1 MGEFKLLSHEETL
14 QLIKA
19 AKKGDK
25 QAKERLIE
33 CNYPLIKSIVTR
45 FRNKGVDYDDLYQLG
60 CVGFLKAIDN
70 FNVDF
75 DVRFS
80 TYAVPMIAGEI
91 KRFLRDDGTVKVS
104 RALKSLSAK
113 INRYIEEYKKNNDN
127 DPKVSDIAA
136 EFKIEESEVVLAL
149 EASKTP
155 VSISER
161 DENHEKSLSV
171 LEKFASEDGNQDK
184 MLQNVAIKQAIS
196 ELNEKEQKIILL
208 RYYFGKTQSEIAK
221 SMGVSQVQ
229 ISRLENKVLGK
240 LKSKLQ

>member
-1 MGEFKLLSHEETL
+1 MGEFVLLSHEETI
-14 QLIKA
+14 QLIGK

-25 QAKERLIE
+25 NAKERLVE
-33 CNYPLIKSIVTR
+33 CNYPLIKSIVSR

-70 FNVDF
+70 FNVNF

-113 INRYIEEYKKNNDN
+113 INRYIEKFKKNNDF
-127 DPKVSDIAA
+127 DPTVSEIAN
-136 EFKIEESEVVLAL
+136 EFKIEEFEVVLAL
-149 EASKTP
+149 EASKKP
-155 VSISER
+155 ISISDK
-161 DENHEKSLSV
+161 DENHEKSMSV
-171 LEKFASEDGNQDK
+171 LEKVASESGIQDK
-184 MLQNVAIKQAIS
+184 LLQNIAIKQAIS
-196 ELNEKEQKIILL
+196 ELDDKEQKIIFL

-221 SMGVSQVQ
+221 TMNVSQVQ
-229 ISRLENKVLGK
+229 ISRLENKVLAK
-240 LKSKLQ
+240 LKKKLE

>member
-1 MGEFKLLSHEETL
+1 MGEFVLLSHEETI
-14 QLIKA
+14 QLIGK

-25 QAKERLIE
+25 NAKERLVE
-33 CNYPLIKSIVTR
+33 CNYPLIKSIVSR

-70 FNVDF
+70 FNVNF

-113 INRYIEEYKKNNDN
+113 INRYIEEFKKNNDF
-127 DPKVSDIAA
+127 DPTVSEIAN
-136 EFKIEESEVVLAL
+136 EFKIEEFEVVLAL
-149 EASKTP
+149 EASKKP
-155 VSISER
+155 ISISDK
-161 DENHEKSLSV
+161 DENHEKSMSV
-171 LEKFASEDGNQDK
+171 LEKVASESGIQDK
-184 MLQNVAIKQAIS
+184 LLQNIAIKQAIS
-196 ELNEKEQKIILL
+196 ELDDKEQKIIFL

-221 SMGVSQVQ
+221 TMNVSQVQ
-229 ISRLENKVLGK
+229 ISRLENKVLSK
-240 LKSKLQ
+240 LKQKLK